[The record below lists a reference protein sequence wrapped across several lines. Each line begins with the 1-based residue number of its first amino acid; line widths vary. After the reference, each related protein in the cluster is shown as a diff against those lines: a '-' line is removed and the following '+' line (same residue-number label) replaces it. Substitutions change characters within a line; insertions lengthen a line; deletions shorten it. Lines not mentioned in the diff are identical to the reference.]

1 MKLMKWFGNYTNRL
15 RTSWK
20 SKFEFGVFFILVLTM
35 MSFAN
40 AKNVRVNLNLKD
52 STDEK
57 LASSKFSSIQLNNK
71 AISFVENYVRKEGKE
86 LEQMKTWGK
95 PYFRIYDNLLTQYG
109 IPKEM
114 KYLSVIE
121 SDLRAGL
128 VSSAGAV
135 GPWQLMD
142 YEAKR
147 FGLRVGRGIDERKDF
162 YKSTFVAAKLLKE
175 LYDEFGDWLLVIA
188 AYNGGEGRVRQ
199 AIQKS
204 GSRDFWELQYYL
216 KEETRN
222 HVKKFIATHYFFE
235 GNGGITTMTSAET
248 KTYLA
253 NIPAA
258 ETLSEDEINNT
269 VIAEING
276 RYNSSVVANSLLID
290 VDQFNK
296 WNPGFDKTLAEG
308 QKYLMRIPKDRVAI
322 FQSMKGDILIQS
334 IKYLL
339 EGAASTK

>member
-20 SKFEFGVFFILVLTM
+20 SKLEFGVFFILVLTM

-40 AKNVRVNLNLKD
+40 AKNVHVNLYLKD
-52 STDEK
+52 STDER
-57 LASSKFSSIQLNNK
+57 ATSSRLSSIQLNNK
-71 AISFVENYVRKEGKE
+71 AIPFVESYVRKEGKE
-86 LEQMKTWGK
+86 LEQMKTWGR

-147 FGLRVGRGIDERKDF
+147 FGLRVGKGIDERKDF

-188 AYNGGEGRVRQ
+188 AYNGGAGRVRQ

-235 GNGGITTMTSAET
+235 GSGGMTTMTAAET
-248 KTYLA
+248 KIYLA
-253 NIPAA
+253 NISVP
-258 ETLSEDEINNT
+258 EILSEEELSNT
-269 VIAEING
+269 VVTEVNG
-276 RYNSSVVANSLLID
+276 RYNSSVVANSLLMD
-290 VDQFNK
+290 VGEFNK

-308 QKYLMRIPKDRVAI
+308 QKYLMRVPKDRVTI

-339 EGAASTK
+339 EGAASAK

>member
-1 MKLMKWFGNYTNRL
+1 MKWFGNYTNRL

-235 GNGGITTMTSAET
+235 GNGGITTMTAAET

>member
-20 SKFEFGVFFILVLTM
+20 SKLEFGVFFILVLTM

-40 AKNVRVNLNLKD
+40 AKNVHVNLYLKD
-52 STDEK
+52 STDER
-57 LASSKFSSIQLNNK
+57 ATSSRLSSIQLNNK
-71 AISFVENYVRKEGKE
+71 AIPFVESYVRKEGKE
-86 LEQMKTWGK
+86 LEQMKTWGR

-147 FGLRVGRGIDERKDF
+147 FGLRVGKGIDERKDF

-235 GNGGITTMTSAET
+235 GSGGMTTMTAAET
-248 KTYLA
+248 KIYLA
-253 NIPAA
+253 NISVP
-258 ETLSEDEINNT
+258 EILSEEELSNT
-269 VIAEING
+269 VVTEVNG
-276 RYNSSVVANSLLID
+276 RYNSSVVANSLLMD
-290 VDQFNK
+290 VGEFNK

-308 QKYLMRIPKDRVAI
+308 QKYLMRVPKDRVTI

-339 EGAASTK
+339 EGAASAK

>member
-1 MKLMKWFGNYTNRL
+1 MKWFGNYTNRL

-20 SKFEFGVFFILVLTM
+20 SKLEFGVFFILVLTM

-40 AKNVRVNLNLKD
+40 AKNVHVNLYLKD
-52 STDEK
+52 STDER
-57 LASSKFSSIQLNNK
+57 ATSSRLSSIQLNNK
-71 AISFVENYVRKEGKE
+71 AIPFVESYVRKEGKE
-86 LEQMKTWGK
+86 LEQMKTWGR

-147 FGLRVGRGIDERKDF
+147 FGLRVGKGIDERKDF

-235 GNGGITTMTSAET
+235 GSGGMTTMTAAET
-248 KTYLA
+248 KIYLA
-253 NIPAA
+253 NISVP
-258 ETLSEDEINNT
+258 EILSEEELSNT
-269 VIAEING
+269 VVTEVNG
-276 RYNSSVVANSLLID
+276 RYNSSVVANSLLMD
-290 VDQFNK
+290 VGEFNK

-308 QKYLMRIPKDRVAI
+308 QKYLMRVPKDRVTI

-339 EGAASTK
+339 EGAASAK